1 MKIIRYAE
9 SLFCVSMLAC
19 VAVAQCLPAH
29 GQVIYY
35 PPVAV
40 PPPVLIHSRVIEPAP
55 VNPSPTSAPTP
66 QEPVKPIAP
75 TPPAG
80 CADGCKVEATEE
92 DQDGPQVLNFGVQLE
107 KLGGPPRYRLN
118 GQEVSREQ
126 AIAAIGDPIPDDVGL
141 YRLTLI
147 GPKEDR
153 ARVMADLDNHPGLK
167 GLKSSLLV
175 QGYDPDDA
183 RVAKRGFVTSGRP
196 SIYLMD
202 QQGKVLA
209 RNLDGEYPGA
219 EALAY
224 AIGETIGKP
233 YSPDADKPLPK
244 KPEPAPLAIPKS
256 INDIPQWAWLAG
268 AGALV
273 FFLLRKQGG
282 AQ

>member
-1 MKIIRYAE
+1 MKSI
-9 SLFCVSMLAC
+9 AC
-19 VAVAQCLPAH
+19 VVLSLCLAGLAV
-29 GQVIYY
+29 GQQVCQPGQIIYHH
-35 PPVAV
+35 PVVV
-40 PPPVLIHSRVIEPAP
+40 PPPVLIHSRVIEPTPAPAP
-55 VNPSPTSAPTP
+55 VQA
-66 QEPVKPIAP
+66 EPVKPAEAAP
-75 TPPAG
+75 ATSKHPE
-80 CADGCKVEATEE
+80 DGCKIEYTEE
-92 DQDGPQVLNFGVQLE
+92 DQDGPSVLNYGVQLG

-141 YRLTLI
+141 YRLTII

-153 ARVMADLDNHPGLK
+153 ARVMADLDNHPGLR

-175 QGYDPDDA
+175 QGYDPDDS
-183 RVAKRGFVTSGRP
+183 RVSKRGFVTTGKP

-202 QQGKVLA
+202 PQGKVLA

-219 EALAY
+219 DALAY
-224 AIGETIGKP
+224 AVGEVIGKP

-268 AGALV
+268 AGALL
-273 FFLLRKQGG
+273 FFLLRKNG

>member
-1 MKIIRYAE
+1 MRYLVCLLCFVA
-9 SLFCVSMLAC
+9 LAGL
-19 VAVAQCLPAH
+19 VGAQCYTP
-29 GQVIYY
+29 GVIYHH
-35 PPVAV
+35 PVIV
-40 PPPVLIHSRVIEPAP
+40 PPPGVLIHSRVIEPTPAPAP
-55 VNPSPTSAPTP
+55 VQAEPAKPAEAP
-66 QEPVKPIAP
+66 KPP
-75 TPPAG
+75 EG

-92 DQDGPQVLNFGVQLE
+92 DQDGPQVLNFGVQLG

-175 QGYDPDDA
+175 QGYDPDDS
-183 RVAKRGFVTSGRP
+183 RVSKRGFVTTGKP

-202 QQGKVLA
+202 PAGKVLA

-219 EALAY
+219 DALAY
-224 AIGETIGKP
+224 AVGEVIGKP

-244 KPEPAPLAIPKS
+244 KPEPAPIALPKS